1 LFYWAAPAG
10 VHPTNIPGTGP
21 TRSAAMTTIENRA
34 LAADAAEKLLTVD
47 DLCEYLVV
55 SKDFIYDE
63 VRQGRLPAS
72 RIARQLRFRPADVD
86 AFVEA
91 NAVTSS
97 DI

>member
-1 LFYWAAPAG
+1 
-10 VHPTNIPGTGP
+10 
-21 TRSAAMTTIENRA
+21 MTTIDNRA
-34 LAADAAEKLLTVD
+34 PATNGAGKLLTVD

-63 VRQGRLPAS
+63 VRHGRLRAS

-91 NAVTSS
+91 NAVAGSEL
-97 DI
+97 